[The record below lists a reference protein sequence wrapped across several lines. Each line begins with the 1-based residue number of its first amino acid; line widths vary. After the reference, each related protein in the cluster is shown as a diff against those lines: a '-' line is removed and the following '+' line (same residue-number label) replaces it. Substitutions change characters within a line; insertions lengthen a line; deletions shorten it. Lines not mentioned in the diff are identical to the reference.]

1 MQFFALILLNSAMF
15 VIFYLVISLKLER
28 KATEFREKKLRRVM
42 DEMINEFNETAERNI
57 TILENRISVMKRLMR
72 QGGDVKSFEAEV
84 VDNEAETVSS
94 TMAPAK
100 NKVQGDPEVFTS
112 TGNRNKSHPA
122 ELSFASVA
130 GAVKENALSFL
141 AKVKHAAIKRLDA
154 SRSSGIPEE
163 LVFPALPAVSRQ
175 EMPSDFDALSFSIEK
190 DYTDLPVGTVPTP
203 GEAELPLEDDAI
215 AGLFQ
220 EAGDKYALV
229 GDLYGQ
235 GYPVEIIS
243 RASGIPMGE
252 IRLVLNLGI

>member
-57 TILENRISVMKRLMR
+57 TILENRISVMKRLLR
-72 QGGDVKSFEAEV
+72 QGGDVKFFEAEV
-84 VDNEAETVSS
+84 FENEAETVSS
-94 TMAPAK
+94 NMAPAK
-100 NKVQGDPEVFTS
+100 NTVQGPPEALTAS
-112 TGNRNKSHPA
+112 GIRYKSRPA
-122 ELSFASVA
+122 EISIASVA

-154 SRSSGIPEE
+154 SRSSGISEE
-163 LVFPALPAVSRQ
+163 LVFSPRSAVSQ
-175 EMPSDFDALSFSIEK
+175 KETLTESDGLSFSIKK
-190 DYTDLPVGTVPTP
+190 DYTDLPVSTVQTP
-203 GEAELPLEDDAI
+203 VKAELPLEDEEI